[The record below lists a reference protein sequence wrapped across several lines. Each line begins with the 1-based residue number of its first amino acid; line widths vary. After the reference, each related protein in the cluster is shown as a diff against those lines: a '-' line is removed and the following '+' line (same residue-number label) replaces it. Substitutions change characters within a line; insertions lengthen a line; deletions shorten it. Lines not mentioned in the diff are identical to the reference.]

1 MSRYIDADKLHD
13 EIYELTKFKRDPV
26 TGDAVMRL
34 SMKISEVL
42 RQIDEQPSVDVL
54 EILEHSEICGYN
66 FKEFTVFAEA
76 CQNAGIT
83 EEGLKDFYAN
93 VESAYNYIMDKIEE
107 QFEREIGKIS
117 KGGEEA

>member
-42 RQIDEQPSVDVL
+42 RQIDEQPSADVVEVVRCKDCRYRQPVDNCMYGECIFAASMVADDDYCSNG
-54 EILEHSEICGYN
+54 ER
-66 FKEFTVFAEA
+66 KEQDDE
-76 CQNAGIT
+76 C
-83 EEGLKDFYAN
+83 K
-93 VESAYNYIMDKIEE
+93 
-107 QFEREIGKIS
+107 
-117 KGGEEA
+117 